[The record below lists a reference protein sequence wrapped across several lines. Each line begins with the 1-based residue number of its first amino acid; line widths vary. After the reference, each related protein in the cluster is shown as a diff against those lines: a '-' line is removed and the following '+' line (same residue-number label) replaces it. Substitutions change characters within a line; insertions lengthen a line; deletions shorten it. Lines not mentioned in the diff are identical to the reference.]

1 MIVLYSAIKQ
11 AAALALVG
19 CLALTLATSTGC
31 GSSDNADYASI
42 GLVPITGTVTL
53 DGQPLEGAVV
63 MFEAPDTTFS
73 YGTTNAD
80 GNYEI
85 KFNSEVMGVPPGDK
99 IVRIS
104 TTASTGEVDT
114 EGADDDDDDAAA
126 RRKKKKKRNP
136 NEQVPEAYNEDS
148 QLQATVSDSQTVFDF
163 ALKSDGSPL

>member
-1 MIVLYSAIKQ
+1 MAMNSAIQQ
-11 AAALALVG
+11 AMALTLVA
-19 CLALTLATSTGC
+19 CLALTLATTTGC
-31 GSSDNADYASI
+31 GPSAQADYASI
-42 GLVPITGTVTL
+42 GLVPITGNVTL

-63 MFEAPDTTFS
+63 MFESPDTTFC
-73 YGTTNAD
+73 YGTTDAE

-104 TTASTGEVDT
+104 TTASTGEVDS
-114 EGADDDDDDAAA
+114 EGADEDDDDAAA

-136 NEQVPEAYNEDS
+136 NELVPEAYNEDS
-148 QLQATVSDSQTVFDF
+148 QIKATISDSQTVYDF